1 MEASRQGCRTGQVLT
16 VGATNYKNNNNKTT
30 TKRQQNES
38 ATIFQL
44 SDSQLAFE
52 VSAKSVKRRHQI
64 NWNRTRLAHYGVGV
78 CARSEA

>member
-1 MEASRQGCRTGQVLT
+1 MEASRQGCRTGRVLT
-16 VGATNYKNNNNKTT
+16 VGATNYKTKKNKK
-30 TKRQQNES
+30 KRQQNES

-52 VSAKSVKRRHQI
+52 VSAKSVKLRHQI